1 MNVCWWRRVYDICWH
16 FNNIYITFTL
26 PHQQM
31 FIDISNFD
39 DFFLSVCR
47 EPSLVSSLMSLVS
60 CLLSPFSCLPSLVSC
75 LLSLVSCLPSSVSR
89 LLSHIPCLLSHVS
102 HAVSAAD
109 LIYYDIADLAILW
122 SKFADLGN
130 LSILTLLADLAVW
143 KQIFFSERLADLE
156 FSVSPFSWAK
166 LELAISD

>member
-1 MNVCWWRRVYDICWH
+1 MTYVDISI
-16 FNNIYITFTL
+16 IYIL
-26 PHQQM
+26 LSLYPINKCSLIYQ
-31 FIDISNFD
+31 ISTI
-39 DFFLSVCR
+39 FFSQCAER
-47 EPSLVSSLMSLVS
+47 EPSLVSSLLSLVS
-60 CLLSPFSCLPSLVSC
+60 CLLSPVSRLLSLVSC

-130 LSILTLLADLAVW
+130 LSILTLLADLAV
-143 KQIFFSERLADLE
+143 
-156 FSVSPFSWAK
+156 
-166 LELAISD
+166 